1 MSLRALLR
9 LLRRSPREAQLRLL
23 ERVQQ
28 HYLTQQASYVAY
40 RVASS
45 PPVALAYGAAQSALA
60 TGRAARRGLALF
72 RARLHDATVGRVQ
85 RSLPYRCA
93 AAYVRMI
100 AADARVAAELHR
112 HCATADIPLS
122 PQQQHGPTSYS
133 KIHSSTFISSTTAS
147 CSLAPLPPDAS
158 TLSAIGWRT
167 RRLVF
172 SLARFTGQARRLI
185 FSRYYKRSPRHWP
198 LDALSLWFQLLLL
211 YLPTADREYDAVR
224 ESMLDC
230 LRWYELPPSSQSQ
243 SLSHT
248 SSRASSSAQRIGEW
262 SPSSSD
268 PNAAPGQHTYR
279 PSSGRVQVEGV
290 QDSFLAELSSP
301 AHSVSPV
308 RLLHAPYSAAAAAPT
323 GGHALTEAALQH
335 MMPHHRPRME
345 SSCSDFFETSHL
357 VEEHDD
363 GGAAATNVAAG
374 AAANTDA
381 QRPQQAIPLLQ
392 HMRVS
397 TSSADFHFASS
408 EVSTPACS
416 PPRRRGAGGGSGQSS
431 YGSMQP
437 TSASPVT
444 AAAVSAAA
452 AAASHHNFLQPHRGS
467 LSSSPPRSSHR
478 PHLPHHG
485 RSATSLGSSFRSS
498 TSSRG
503 GGHGTSLS
511 MSLETSHSRVLY
523 SRALELIARAG
534 IDLNDVSMDD
544 SINDAQLLAADEEAG
559 IEQGAHPNDGD
570 GDDSDVSNGSASWD
584 RHSASA
590 REIVFPAEE
599 AEVDVSSST
608 YSSDAD
614 TVSVQSKRSAA
625 AAARKIGAELSV
637 AELLEHVEAAHEHE
651 REPGEEGDHGHG
663 GVDDDDVHDDEEVH
677 GRLLR
682 SLSAPQLRLPV
693 FVHAST
699 HLLCATQSVL
709 AALHPLLSH
718 LCTSHR
724 VRIDVRNDE
733 LRSWND
739 ELPLGA
745 AANASA
751 STAAAAAAMATA
763 GLSSSAAAAA
773 SSGNGSAEEDEE
785 APLASSS
792 DVHAPAVHLFVHD
805 LLPSQSAVEALVAS
819 LQRVEKQQQYQQQQP
834 HLSLSPDSSN
844 NFFLALLVPSA
855 LVASTS
861 AAAASAWAVG
871 VLEPYASR
879 SALLRRA
886 LERKHVALV
895 ATAVT
900 NEPAASAS
908 LTAPSPSLILPISTE
923 GEGAAQ
929 QERLLLLADAVLRV
943 AEEGL
948 MAHNR
953 D

>member
-112 HCATADIPLS
+112 HCATADIPL
-122 PQQQHGPTSYS
+122 QHGPTSSYS

-158 TLSAIGWRT
+158 TLSTIGWRT

-211 YLPTADREYDAVR
+211 YLPTADREYDAAR

-363 GGAAATNVAAG
+363 GGAAATTVGAG
-374 AAANTDA
+374 AAANIDA

-416 PPRRRGAGGGSGQSS
+416 PPRRRGAGGSGQSS

-437 TSASPVT
+437 ASASPVT

-559 IEQGAHPNDGD
+559 VEQGAHADD

-614 TVSVQSKRSAA
+614 TVSVQSKKSAA
-625 AAARKIGAELSV
+625 AAARKIGSELSV

-663 GVDDDDVHDDEEVH
+663 IDNDDVHEP
-677 GRLLR
+677 LR
-682 SLSAPQLRLPV
+682 GLPAPQLRLPM

-699 HLLCATQSVL
+699 HLLPATQSVL
-709 AALHPLLSH
+709 TALHPLLSH

-745 AANASA
+745 AANAR
-751 STAAAAAAMATA
+751 TAAAATASMATA

-773 SSGNGSAEEDEE
+773 PVNGAAAEDEE

-792 DVHAPAVHLFVHD
+792 DVHAPAVHLFVHE

-819 LQRVEKQQQYQQQQP
+819 LQRAEKQQQYQQQQQQP
-834 HLSLSPDSSN
+834 LSLSSDHSN

-855 LVASTS
+855 LVAGTS

-879 SALLRRA
+879 SALLRHA
-886 LERKHVALV
+886 LERKHIALV
-895 ATAVT
+895 ATAAT
-900 NEPAASAS
+900 NEPTASAA
-908 LTAPSPSLILPISTE
+908 LTAPSPSLIVPIATE

-948 MAHNR
+948 MAHER